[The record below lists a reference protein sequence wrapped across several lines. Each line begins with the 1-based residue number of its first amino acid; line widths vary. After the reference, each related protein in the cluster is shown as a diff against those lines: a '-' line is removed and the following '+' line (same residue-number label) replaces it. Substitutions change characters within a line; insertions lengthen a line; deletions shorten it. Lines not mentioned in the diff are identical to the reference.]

1 MRLTVSPPKNK
12 STVKGAIMS
21 ARVRIMAILAI
32 AVLGWP
38 WGAFAQDPAQLQER
52 VQAIRKNLAE
62 SRAAL
67 KHYEWIETTTVT
79 LKDEQRSRIQKRC
92 FYDIKGVLEKNVIG
106 APEEEKKAKRGLRGR
121 SARKKKE
128 EIDEA
133 MKSTRQLIASYV
145 PPDPAK
151 VQACNAAGKA
161 SLTMIEPGK
170 LARVDFKDYLKPGD
184 LLGIEVDLEHNTIKK
199 LTVASYLAKP
209 GDDVA
214 VDATFQILQEGITA
228 PFQVAIDLKTTQVK
242 TVIENSGH
250 RRL

>member
-1 MRLTVSPPKNK
+1 
-12 STVKGAIMS
+12 MS
-21 ARVRIMAILAI
+21 ARVRIMTIAAV

-38 WGAFAQDPAQLQER
+38 WSAFAQDPVQLQER
-52 VQAIRKNLAE
+52 VQAIRKNLAD

-67 KHYEWIETTTVT
+67 KHYEWIETTTSSM
-79 LKDEQRSRIQKRC
+79 KGEQKSRVQKRC
-92 FYDIKGVLEKNVIG
+92 FYDIKGKLEKTPIG
-106 APEEEKKAKRGLRGR
+106 DPQEEKKKRGLRGR
-121 SARKKKE
+121 AARKKQE
-128 EIDEA
+128 EIDQT
-133 MKSTRQLIASYV
+133 MKSVRQLIASYV

-184 LLGIEVDLEHNTIKK
+184 VLGIEVDLSHNTITK
-199 LTVASYLAKP
+199 LTVASYLEKP
-209 GDDVA
+209 ADA
-214 VDATFQILQEGITA
+214 VTLDATFQILQEGVTA
-228 PFQVAIDLKTTQVK
+228 PFQVTLDVKSTGIK